1 MFAQELRFPNIYS
14 ITRRGKGSIIKRGNV
29 ETTWTSIWTKGR
41 RGKILWNSITGSKTA
56 FESRFYARKCDK
68 KKKKENCSSPILLW
82 GWKYLRRPVSKNE
95 NWPARIDL
103 RSIFFDSRLRYFPRS
118 FVLEIPRHHL
128 LRWNLHL
135 VHRKIFHIF
144 FFLSTIGKERN
155 IFYFF
160 SFEIRNSDKKFSFI
174 KSNKFTS
181 TTPPLFNVEQTKES
195 SKENES
201 TYSNEIF
208 FPIGGILVKIVRIS
222 REVTECCR
230 WREIYS
236 RVSSLPSFLIKY
248 T

>member
-1 MFAQELRFPNIYS
+1 MKIFKASRFEKRKLTSSNRSSFDFLRF
-14 ITRRGKGSIIKRGNV
+14 V
-29 ETTWTSIWTKGR
+29 
-41 RGKILWNSITGSKTA
+41 A
-56 FESRFYARKCDK
+56 
-68 KKKKENCSSPILLW
+68 
-82 GWKYLRRPVSKNE
+82 
-95 NWPARIDL
+95 
-103 RSIFFDSRLRYFPRS
+103 SIFSTKLCP
-118 FVLEIPRHHL
+118 LEIPRHHL

-201 TYSNEIF
+201 TYSNEMF

>member
-1 MFAQELRFPNIYS
+1 MKIFKASRFEKRKLTSSNRSSFDFLRF
-14 ITRRGKGSIIKRGNV
+14 
-29 ETTWTSIWTKGR
+29 
-41 RGKILWNSITGSKTA
+41 A
-56 FESRFYARKCDK
+56 A
-68 KKKKENCSSPILLW
+68 
-82 GWKYLRRPVSKNE
+82 
-95 NWPARIDL
+95 
-103 RSIFFDSRLRYFPRS
+103 SIFFPRS
-118 FVLEIPRHHL
+118 FVRSKSLGIIYFDETYIQFTE
-128 LRWNLHL
+128 
-135 VHRKIFHIF
+135 KFSIFF

-201 TYSNEIF
+201 TYSNEMF

-236 RVSSLPSFLIKY
+236 RVSKPSKFSN
-248 T
+248 